1 MIKEI
6 IRPST
11 ARCTLSMYIGFF
23 IGRAQTGQLLSFS
36 MVCPETGESFSIP
49 EIRGD
54 KRIDGKTIYGLRL
67 WENSDLVPRPDD
79 VFQERLYCVR
89 WVETYLDTN
98 AKGELVEKTRQH
110 YRKVTKENL
119 ARENR
124 VIELLK
130 ERFSEW
136 QKKGYIPSRRIERGG
151 DKTEEPIRTRGWSYW
166 HHLFTPR
173 QLLNYY

>member
-1 MIKEI
+1 M
-6 IRPST
+6 
-11 ARCTLSMYIGFF
+11 
-23 IGRAQTGQLLSFS
+23 
-36 MVCPETGESFSIP
+36 
-49 EIRGD
+49 
-54 KRIDGKTIYGLRL
+54 RL

-136 QKKGYIPSRRIERGG
+136 QKNGYIPSRRIERDG
-151 DKTEEPIRTRGWSYW
+151 DK
-166 HHLFTPR
+166 LKN
-173 QLLNYY
+173 Q